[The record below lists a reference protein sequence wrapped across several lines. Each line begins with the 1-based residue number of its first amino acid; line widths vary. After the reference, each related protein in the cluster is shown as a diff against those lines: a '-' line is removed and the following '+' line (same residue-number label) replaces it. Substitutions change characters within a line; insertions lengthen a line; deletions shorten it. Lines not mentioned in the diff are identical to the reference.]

1 MLFDFLFIKIRMLS
15 ADLPNVE
22 NPTKITLDCVK
33 LWKTLWE
40 LCKTHRNCALFR
52 KRIFEGCGK
61 PIRFFVKFFLKESH
75 FSTFCTKELNKTKVR

>member
-40 LCKTHRNCALFR
+40 LCKTHWN
-52 KRIFEGCGK
+52 
-61 PIRFFVKFFLKESH
+61 
-75 FSTFCTKELNKTKVR
+75 